1 MYNVAKLELS
11 DDSKLK
17 LNILKEQEEM
27 IEEENEREKD
37 TVTKVKD
44 KIKLDD
50 YEETASEGIKIEA
63 DDPVEGKNGNE
74 TQRKKN
80 CQVPRNPSKIKYRHP
95 KNQLRRKKLRF
106 KKMN

>member
-1 MYNVAKLELS
+1 
-11 DDSKLK
+11 
-17 LNILKEQEEM
+17 M

-74 TQRKKN
+74 TQKKEELSSAKE
-80 CQVPRNPSKIKYRHP
+80 SKQDKVSASKEP
-95 KNQLRRKKLRF
+95 TKKEEV
-106 KKMN
+106 KV

>member
-50 YEETASEGIKIEA
+50 YEETASEGIK
-63 DDPVEGKNGNE
+63 
-74 TQRKKN
+74 
-80 CQVPRNPSKIKYRHP
+80 
-95 KNQLRRKKLRF
+95 LRL
-106 KKMN
+106 MIL